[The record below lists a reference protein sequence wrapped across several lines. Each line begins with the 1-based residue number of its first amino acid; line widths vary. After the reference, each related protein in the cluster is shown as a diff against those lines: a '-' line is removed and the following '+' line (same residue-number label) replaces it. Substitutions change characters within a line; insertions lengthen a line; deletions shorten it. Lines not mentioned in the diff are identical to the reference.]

1 MARCWSGG
9 IRRRWA
15 SLAEADGVPLATE
28 RVAELE
34 ARLAQVEALPDAG
47 AREVAVDAIQ
57 GLLGV
62 YGAGL
67 ARILELAPELAPR
80 LGEDELVSHLL
91 LLHGLHPVD
100 ARTRVEGAL
109 ESVRPYLASHGG
121 NVELLSVANGVAYL
135 RLEGT
140 CHGCPSSTAT
150 LKHAIEQA
158 IFKVAPDVERIE
170 ADGVAVGPQV
180 ISIDS
185 LVCPLP

>member
-1 MARCWSGG
+1 MALEKG
-9 IRRRWA
+9 
-15 SLAEADGVPLATE
+15 LAHQQNGPLAQK

-34 ARLAQVEALPDAG
+34 ARLAQVEALQDAA
-47 AREVAVDAIQ
+47 AREVAVEAIQ
-57 GLLGV
+57 GLLDL

-67 ARILELAPELAPR
+67 ARILELAPDLAPR
-80 LGEDELVSHLL
+80 LGEDELVSHLM

-100 ARTRVEGAL
+100 ARTRVEAAL
-109 ESVRPYLASHGG
+109 QSVRPYLASHGG
-121 NVELLSVANGVAYL
+121 NVELLSVADGVAYL

-150 LKHAIEQA
+150 LKQAIEEA

-170 ADGVAVGPQV
+170 AEGVAVGQQL

>member
-1 MARCWSGG
+1 MPLERE
-9 IRRRWA
+9 R
-15 SLAEADGVPLATE
+15 LAQ
-28 RVAELE
+28 LE
-34 ARLAQVEALPDAG
+34 ASLAQVETLADAH

-57 GLLGV
+57 GLLDV

-67 ARILELAPELAPR
+67 TRILELAPELAER
-80 LGEDELVSHLL
+80 LSEDELVSHLL

-100 ARTRVEGAL
+100 ARTRVEAAL
-109 ESVRPYLASHGG
+109 ESVRPYLATHGG
-121 NVELLSVANGVAYL
+121 NVELLSVSDGVAYL

-170 ADGVAVGPQV
+170 ADGVAAGPQV